1 MIANRTLT
9 AVFDEETGA
18 IKCGNC
24 GKTLCFFAKNKK
36 KTAKKSKISQKSI
49 DNEDYFGIIN
59 MKCERCKVKNAL
71 KI

>member
-1 MIANRTLT
+1 MIANRELT
-9 AVFDEETGA
+9 AVFEVGTGA

-24 GKTLCFFAKNKK
+24 GKTLCFFEKNEK

-49 DNEDYFGIIN
+49 DNKDYFGIIN
-59 MKCERCKVKNAL
+59 MKCERCKIKNAL

>member
-1 MIANRTLT
+1 MIANRELT
-9 AVFDEETGA
+9 AVFEVGTGA

-24 GKTLCFFAKNKK
+24 GKTLCFFEKNEK
-36 KTAKKSKISQKSI
+36 KTVKKSKISQKSI